1 MSVRVLFFGPL
12 AAMAGSGPHELNL
25 PAGAVVQQMLEQCY
39 ANWPSLREWDS
50 SLLVA
55 VNMTYSRRDEVI
67 QPNTEIAIMPPVQG
81 G

>member
-12 AAMAGSGPHELNL
+12 ADLAGTNSLDLSL
-25 PAGAVVQQMLEQCY
+25 PETSTVQQLLEVLSGR
-39 ANWPSLREWDS
+39 WPALRERDA

-55 VNMTYSRRDEVI
+55 VNLAYARRDEVI
-67 QPNTEIAIMPPVQG
+67 PPGAEVAVMPPVQG

>member
-1 MSVRVLFFGPL
+1 MSVHVLFFGPL
-12 AAMAGSGPHELNL
+12 AAIAGAEPHRFQL
-25 PAGAVVQQMLEQCY
+25 PAGAVVQQLLDLCF
-39 ANWPSLREWDS
+39 AGWPALRDWDA

-67 QPNTEIAIMPPVQG
+67 PPDAEIAIMPPVQG